1 VNRTICIGDV
11 HGCLEELQ
19 SLIASLK
26 LRPGDRLIFVGDLV
40 DRGPD
45 SIGVIR
51 YVKALMANHP
61 GSFCVAG
68 NHESKVIEQRRKGI
82 FKEEWTPDATADDWK
97 FLESLPLVKKLPDL
111 NVVVVHGGFFPKFF
125 QSYPEGLSRIE
136 DNWHQSKGKY
146 MDRAKRFLRVRYVNP
161 DGNMVSLGQETDQ
174 DVFWTEWYDGQEG
187 YAFYGHQPYI
197 NPPEPHLS
205 KHAAGIDTG
214 CVFGGRLTA
223 AVVMDDPRKAEFVSV
238 PAVKVHAQPRF
249 GVPGGDPF
257 GAPDE

>member
-1 VNRTICIGDV
+1 MRTIFISDI
-11 HGCLEELQ
+11 HGCLEEFKC
-19 SLIASLK
+19 LIAELQ
-26 LRPGDRLIFVGDLV
+26 LQAGDRLALGGDLV
-40 DRGPD
+40 DRGPN

-51 YVKALMANHP
+51 YVKELLALYP

-68 NHESKVIEQRRKGI
+68 NHESKVIEQRRKGL
-82 FKEEWTPDATADDWK
+82 FKEPWTPDASDDDWK
-97 FLESLPLVKKLPDL
+97 FLESLPLIKKLPDL

-125 QSYPEGLSRIE
+125 QSYPEGLARIE
-136 DNWHQSKGKY
+136 DNWHRSKGKY
-146 MDRAKRFLRVRYVNP
+146 MDRAKRFLYVRYVNP

-197 NPPEPHLS
+197 DPPEPRLS
-205 KHAAGIDTG
+205 EHAAGIDTG

-223 AVVMDDPRKAEFVSV
+223 AVVRDDPRKAEFVSV
-238 PAVKVHAQPRF
+238 PAMKMYAQPRF
-249 GVPGGDPF
+249 DVPGSDPF